1 MFLLRRIV
9 PLVASLA
16 VHGGVFVVVLLYTIL
31 PALGFAAFE
40 GEEGEEDEAGE
51 EGDGPDGESLEEY
64 LARSQETVDVG
75 EPAADIVGITILP
88 EEVPAPA
95 EPVPAEPV
103 EPAAPAPEL
112 TKVEPSAP
120 KPVKPA
126 DKAVEAKEPEP
137 APEAEVADAEA
148 IPDASASEIAAVEAA
163 VADKAAAV
171 RRELEKGPVTF
182 GGGKR
187 PWTPKDSD
195 PDDGI
200 TRTSRTGWTIERS
213 LLDYYAT
220 HIPELM
226 KLGSVRPHKG
236 ADGKVDGFRLKVRK
250 GSLLKDAGLRS
261 GDVVRSVNG
270 VQVHDVVSALDA
282 YFKLRKSKH
291 VELVVV
297 RKGETIRLSYD
308 LI

>member
-9 PLVASLA
+9 PLFASLA

-40 GEEGEEDEAGE
+40 VEEGEDDEAGE
-51 EGDGPDGESLEEY
+51 EGAAPEGESLDEY
-64 LARSQETVDVG
+64 LARSQDQVDVG
-75 EPAADIVGITILP
+75 EPTADIVGITILP
-88 EEVPAPA
+88 EEVPAPV
-95 EPVPAEPV
+95 EPVPTEPV

-112 TKVEPSAP
+112 TKVEPAAP

-148 IPDASASEIAAVEAA
+148 IPDASASEVAAVEAA

-182 GGGKR
+182 GGKK

-200 TRTSRTGWTIERS
+200 TRTSRTGWTIDRS

-236 ADGKVDGFRLKVRK
+236 PDGKYDGFRLKVRK
-250 GSLLKDAGLRS
+250 GSLLKEAGLRS